1 MTSARRVDLHVH
13 SAYSSDGQ
21 YPPAELVRLAEE
33 KGLAALALTD
43 HDEVAGLA
51 EFMAAGAASA
61 VETIPGVELTC
72 DLGERWVHVLGYFI
86 DGEAEAMRRALEALT
101 AARRRQ
107 AEGRLANL
115 RRFGLVVDEEALAVE
130 ARGQPPVGPVIGRVV
145 LRDPANEGH
154 PLLAALRRP
163 PKSAAPYFHF
173 DRDLLSHGKP
183 AYFPVRRMSPG
194 EAVEAIRAAGGA
206 AVFAHPGD
214 RFRLP
219 EDEAVFADLA
229 AAGMVGLEAYCSYH
243 NEEQGRA
250 FEALAR
256 RLGLVA
262 TAGSDF
268 HGPAVKPHVA
278 LGGVTHNRYAL
289 VDELRARL
297 PKEAVKR

>member
-1 MTSARRVDLHVH
+1 MAAEKLVDLHVH
-13 SAYSSDGQ
+13 SSYSSDGQ

-43 HDEVAGLA
+43 HDEVAGLP
-51 EFMAAGAASA
+51 EFMAAGEAGP
-61 VETIPGVELTC
+61 VEAIPGVELTC

-86 DGEAEAMRRALEALT
+86 DWEAEAMRRALDELT
-101 AARRRQ
+101 EARRTQ
-107 AEGRLANL
+107 AVGRLANL
-115 RRFGLVVDEEALAVE
+115 RRLGILVDEDKLAEE

-145 LRDPANEGH
+145 LNDPENEGH
-154 PLLAALRRP
+154 PLLAELRRP
-163 PKSAAPYFHF
+163 PKSTAPYFHF
-173 DRDLLSHGKP
+173 DRDLLSHNKP
-183 AYFPVRRMSPG
+183 AYFPVRRMSPAD
-194 EAVEAIRAAGGA
+194 AVGVIRAAGGA

-219 EDEAVFADLA
+219 QDEAVFADLA
-229 AAGMVGLEAYCSYH
+229 SAGLAGIEAYCSYH
-243 NEEQGRA
+243 NDDQGPA

-278 LGGVTHNRYAL
+278 MGGVTHNGYAI

-297 PKEAVKR
+297 PEAL

>member
-1 MTSARRVDLHVH
+1 MPAGKLVDLHVH

-43 HDEVAGLA
+43 HDEVAGLP
-51 EFMAAGAASA
+51 EFMAAGESRP

-86 DGEAEAMRRALEALT
+86 DWEAEAMRRALDELT
-101 AARRRQ
+101 EARRRQ
-107 AEGRLANL
+107 AVGRLANL
-115 RRFGLVVDEEALAVE
+115 RGLGIVVDEEKLAEE
-130 ARGQPPVGPVIGRVV
+130 ARGQPPVGPIIGRVV
-145 LRDPANEGH
+145 LHDPANDGH
-154 PLLAALRRP
+154 PLLAELRRP
-163 PKSAAPYFHF
+163 PRSTAPYFYF

-183 AYFPVRRMSPG
+183 AYFPVRRMSPA
-194 EAVEAIRAAGGA
+194 EAVGVMRAAGGV

-219 EDEAVFADLA
+219 EDEPVFAELA
-229 AAGMVGLEAYCSYH
+229 AAGMAGIEAYCSYH
-243 NEEQGRA
+243 NDEQGPE

-278 LGGVTHNRYAL
+278 LGGVTHNPYAL
-289 VDELRARL
+289 VDELRARR
-297 PKEAVKR
+297 PAEAVK

>member
-1 MTSARRVDLHVH
+1 MPAEKLVDLHVH

-43 HDEVAGLA
+43 HDEVAGLP
-51 EFMAAGAASA
+51 EFMAAGEASS
-61 VETIPGVELTC
+61 VETIAGVELTC
-72 DLGERWVHVLGYFI
+72 DFGERWVHVLGYFI
-86 DGEAEAMRRALEALT
+86 DWEAEAMRRALDELT
-101 AARRRQ
+101 EARRTQ
-107 AEGRLANL
+107 AVGRLAKL
-115 RRFGLVVDEEALAVE
+115 RGLGVVVDEDKLAEE

-145 LRDPANEGH
+145 LNDPANDGH
-154 PLLAALRRP
+154 PLLAELRRP
-163 PKSAAPYFHF
+163 PKSTAPYFHF
-173 DRDLLSHGKP
+173 DRDLLSHNKP
-183 AYFPVRRMSPG
+183 AYFPVRRMSPA
-194 EAVEAIRAAGGA
+194 EAVGVIRAAGGA

-214 RFRLP
+214 RFHLP
-219 EDEAVFADLA
+219 RDEPVFADLA
-229 AAGMVGLEAYCSYH
+229 AAGLAGVEAYCSYH
-243 NEEQGRA
+243 NDDQGPA

-278 LGGVTHNRYAL
+278 MGGVTHNPYAI

-297 PKEAVKR
+297 PEAVK